1 LRQGRRCQV
10 YATYTGE
17 KDVTLRL
24 ETILRQAGFRVAVLR
39 SSVPTEKREDWYERQ
54 LQAGVEVVVCHP
66 KLVETGLDLLAF
78 PTLYFY
84 ETGYSL
90 HTLRQASRRSWRIGQ
105 RHPVRVKFVTYAGTM
120 QETCLRLMGKKML
133 VALMLEGKFSGEGLM
148 ALDADEDLMS
158 AMARELVEKAGVGE
172 SADLVWRQLEKE
184 RGQIV
189 PQPPPQIE
197 LESNSL
203 LDLPDFVVA
212 TPSQNRDGI
221 HLVEPVRVEIKD
233 TPWPAAAA
241 PVQLSLFG

>member
-1 LRQGRRCQV
+1 
-10 YATYTGE
+10 
-17 KDVTLRL
+17 
-24 ETILRQAGFRVAVLR
+24 
-39 SSVPTEKREDWYERQ
+39 
-54 LQAGVEVVVCHP
+54 
-66 KLVETGLDLLAF
+66 
-78 PTLYFY
+78 
-84 ETGYSL
+84 
-90 HTLRQASRRSWRIGQ
+90 
-105 RHPVRVKFVTYAGTM
+105 
-120 QETCLRLMGKKML
+120 
-133 VALMLEGKFSGEGLM
+133 M

-189 PQPPPQIE
+189 PQPALSIE

-212 TPSQNRDGI
+212 TPSPNRDGI
-221 HLVEPVRVEIKD
+221 HLVEPIRVEIKD